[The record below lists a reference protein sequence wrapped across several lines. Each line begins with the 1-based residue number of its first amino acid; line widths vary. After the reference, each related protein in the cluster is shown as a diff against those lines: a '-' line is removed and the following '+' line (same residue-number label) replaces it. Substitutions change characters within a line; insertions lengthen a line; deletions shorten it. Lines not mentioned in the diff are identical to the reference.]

1 MAKPAE
7 LAVLQA
13 FFRIFAIMTRK
24 LITWALALCLTLPI
38 TARTPADPV
47 LRELD
52 RVLAQ
57 ASTYEG
63 YFQQRAD
70 VLRQM
75 LAGKNTPEQEYEIRK
90 KLASEFSSYSMDS
103 TVVQLSRNRAL
114 ARQLGDAY
122 RQAETDFALAREY
135 ALAGYHSDALD
146 ILSDYRLEAIP
157 PGLEYTFFEVSS
169 YLYGE
174 LAAYSSNNAQ
184 YWQKKDMYRVSMLPF
199 MEEGTYEWYDQQRV
213 QAESDR
219 DREKALEYALKALEV
234 TEPNSRQYARA
245 AFFVSTYQDDPD
257 DQIAWLARSAIADV
271 MCATKDYASLNDLA
285 HKLYDQGDIERA
297 FKYAADHCMPD
308 ALFFDGK
315 LRPWQIAQFFP
326 ALEKAYAARI
336 NRNTRQM
343 WLLFGLAGL
352 LLLAL
357 GALLFYLSRR
367 QRVLVRTRKALEE
380 EKARVDRRNQTLQDV
395 NEQLQALNGELQESS
410 KVRQEYIALYL
421 QNLSE
426 NISTSRQYKNH
437 VLKYI
442 RRGNDK
448 YLIEEIE
455 ALPPIEDD
463 IREFYQMFDRTFIN
477 LYPDFADEFNALLAD
492 GEAIVPKGDDI
503 LTPELRVFAL
513 IKLGITES
521 SKIATLLHYSANTVY
536 NYRAKI
542 KNKARGD
549 RELFEDA
556 VQAIE

>member
-1 MAKPAE
+1 
-7 LAVLQA
+7 
-13 FFRIFAIMTRK
+13 MTRK
-24 LITWALALCLTLPI
+24 LVTWALMLGLSTILAAKEPTQRL
-38 TARTPADPV
+38 

-52 RVLAQ
+52 AALAN
-57 ASTYEG
+57 AATYEG
-63 YFQQRAD
+63 YFQQRTD

-90 KLASEFSSYSMDS
+90 KLASEFTAYSLDS
-103 TVVQLSRNRAL
+103 TVVQLGRNRAL

-146 ILSDYRLEAIP
+146 ILSGYRLEAIP
-157 PGLEYTFFEVSS
+157 PGLEYTFFEVSN

-199 MEEGTYEWYDQQRV
+199 LEEGTYEWYDLQRV

-219 DREKALEYALKALEV
+219 DQEKALEYALKALEV
-234 TEPNSRQYARA
+234 TEPNSRTYARA
-245 AFFVSTYQDDPD
+245 AFFVSVYQQDPGD
-257 DQIAWLARSAIADV
+257 EIAWLARSAIADV
-271 MCATKDYASLNDLA
+271 LCANKDYASLNTLA
-285 HKLYDQGDIERA
+285 ERLYRQGDIDRA
-297 FKYAADHCMPD
+297 FKYAADHGMPD
-308 ALFFDGK
+308 ALFFGGK

-326 ALEKAYAARI
+326 SLEQAYAAKNARH
-336 NRNTRQM
+336 TRQM
-343 WLLFGLAGL
+343 WMLIGLAGL

-395 NEQLQALNGELQESS
+395 NEQLQALNNELQESS

-477 LYPDFADEFNALLAD
+477 LYPDFVDEFNALLAD

-521 SKIATLLHYSANTVY
+521 SKIAALLHYSANTVY

>member
-1 MAKPAE
+1 
-7 LAVLQA
+7 
-13 FFRIFAIMTRK
+13 MTRK
-24 LITWALALCLTLPI
+24 LVTWALMLGLSTILSAKEPTRQL
-38 TARTPADPV
+38 

-52 RVLAQ
+52 AALAN
-57 ASTYEG
+57 AATYEG
-63 YFQQRAD
+63 YFQQRTD

-90 KLASEFSSYSMDS
+90 KLASEFTAYSLDS
-103 TVVQLSRNRAL
+103 TVVQLGRNRAL

-146 ILSDYRLEAIP
+146 ILSGYRLEAIP
-157 PGLEYTFFEVSS
+157 PGLEYTFFEVSC

-199 MEEGTYEWYDQQRV
+199 LEEGTYEWYDLQRV

-219 DREKALEYALKALEV
+219 DKEKALEYARKALEV

-245 AFFVSTYQDDPD
+245 AFFVSVYQQDPD
-257 DQIAWLARSAIADV
+257 DEIAWLARSAIADV
-271 MCATKDYASLNDLA
+271 LCANKDYASLNTLA
-285 HKLYDQGDIERA
+285 ERLYRQGDIDRA
-297 FKYAADHCMPD
+297 FKYAADHGMPD
-308 ALFFDGK
+308 ALFFGGK

-326 ALEKAYAARI
+326 SLEQAYAAKNARH
-336 NRNTRQM
+336 TRQM
-343 WLLFGLAGL
+343 WLLIGLAGL

-380 EKARVDRRNQTLQDV
+380 EKSRVDRRNQTLQDV

-426 NISTSRQYKNH
+426 SISTTRQYKNH

-477 LYPDFADEFNALLAD
+477 LYPDFVDEFNALLAD

-521 SKIATLLHYSANTVY
+521 SKIAALLHYSANTVY

>member
-1 MAKPAE
+1 
-7 LAVLQA
+7 
-13 FFRIFAIMTRK
+13 MTRK
-24 LITWALALCLTLPI
+24 LVTWALMLGLSTILSAKEPTRQL
-38 TARTPADPV
+38 

-52 RVLAQ
+52 AALAN
-57 ASTYEG
+57 AATYEG
-63 YFQQRAD
+63 YFQQRTD

-90 KLASEFSSYSMDS
+90 KLASEFTAYSLDS
-103 TVVQLSRNRAL
+103 TVVQLGRNRAL

-146 ILSDYRLEAIP
+146 ILSGYRLEAIP
-157 PGLEYTFFEVSS
+157 PGLEYTFFEVSC

-199 MEEGTYEWYDQQRV
+199 LEEGTYEWYDLQRV

-219 DREKALEYALKALEV
+219 DKEKALEYALKALEV

-245 AFFVSTYQDDPD
+245 AFFVSVYQQDPD
-257 DQIAWLARSAIADV
+257 DEIAWLARSAIADV
-271 MCATKDYASLNDLA
+271 LCANKDYASLNTLA
-285 HKLYDQGDIERA
+285 ERLYRQGDIDRA
-297 FKYAADHCMPD
+297 FKYAADHGMPD
-308 ALFFDGK
+308 ALFFGGK

-326 ALEKAYAARI
+326 SLEQAYAAKNARH
-336 NRNTRQM
+336 TRQM
-343 WLLFGLAGL
+343 WLLIGLAGL

-357 GALLFYLSRR
+357 AGLLFYLSRR
-367 QRVLVRTRKALEE
+367 QRVLVRTQKALEE

-395 NEQLQALNGELQESS
+395 NERLQALNNELQESS

-477 LYPDFADEFNALLAD
+477 LYPDFVDEFNALLAD

-521 SKIATLLHYSANTVY
+521 SKIAALLHYSANTVY

>member
-1 MAKPAE
+1 
-7 LAVLQA
+7 
-13 FFRIFAIMTRK
+13 MTRK
-24 LITWALALCLTLPI
+24 LVTWALMLGLSTILSAKEPTRQL
-38 TARTPADPV
+38 

-52 RVLAQ
+52 AALAN
-57 ASTYEG
+57 AATYEG
-63 YFQQRAD
+63 YFQQRTD

-90 KLASEFSSYSMDS
+90 KLASEFTAYSLDS
-103 TVVQLSRNRAL
+103 TVVQLDRNRAL

-146 ILSDYRLEAIP
+146 ILSGYRLEAIP
-157 PGLEYTFFEVSS
+157 PGLEYAFFEVSS

-199 MEEGTYEWYDQQRV
+199 LEEGTYEWYDLQRV

-219 DREKALEYALKALEV
+219 NKEKALEYARKALEV

-245 AFFVSTYQDDPD
+245 AFFVSIYQQDPD
-257 DQIAWLARSAIADV
+257 DEIAWLARSAIADV
-271 MCATKDYASLNDLA
+271 LCANKDYASLNTLA
-285 HKLYDQGDIERA
+285 ERLYRQGDIDRA
-297 FKYAADHCMPD
+297 FKYAADHGMPD
-308 ALFFDGK
+308 ALFFGGK

-326 ALEKAYAARI
+326 ALEQAYAAKNARH
-336 NRNTRQM
+336 TRQM
-343 WLLFGLAGL
+343 WMLIGLAGL

-357 GALLFYLSRR
+357 AGLLFYLSRR

-395 NEQLQALNGELQESS
+395 NEQLQALNNELQESS

-426 NISTSRQYKNH
+426 SISTTRQYKNH

-477 LYPDFADEFNALLAD
+477 LYPDFVDEFNALLAD

-521 SKIATLLHYSANTVY
+521 SKIAALLHYSANTVY

>member
-1 MAKPAE
+1 
-7 LAVLQA
+7 
-13 FFRIFAIMTRK
+13 MTRK
-24 LITWALALCLTLPI
+24 LLTLTLI
-38 TARTPADPV
+38 LGLSTILSAKEPAQQL

-52 RVLAQ
+52 AALAN
-57 ASTYEG
+57 AATYEG
-63 YFQQRAD
+63 YFRQRTD

-75 LAGKNTPEQEYEIRK
+75 LAGRNTPEQEYEIRK
-90 KLASEFSSYSMDS
+90 KLASEFTAYSLDS
-103 TVVQLSRNRAL
+103 TVVQLGRNRAL

-146 ILSDYRLEAIP
+146 ILSGYRLEAIP
-157 PGLEYTFFEVSS
+157 PGLEYTFFEVSC

-199 MEEGTYEWYDQQRV
+199 LEEGTYEWYDLQRV

-219 DREKALEYALKALEV
+219 DKEKALEYARKALEV

-245 AFFVSTYQDDPD
+245 AFFVSVYQQDPD
-257 DQIAWLARSAIADV
+257 DEIAWLARSAIADV
-271 MCATKDYASLNDLA
+271 LCANKDYASLNTLA
-285 HKLYDQGDIERA
+285 ERLYRQGDIDRA
-297 FKYAADHCMPD
+297 FKYAADHGMPD
-308 ALFFDGK
+308 ALFFGGK

-326 ALEKAYAARI
+326 SLEQAYAAKNARH
-336 NRNTRQM
+336 TRQM
-343 WLLFGLAGL
+343 WMLIGLAGL

-357 GALLFYLSRR
+357 AGLLFYLSRR

-395 NEQLQALNGELQESS
+395 NEQLQALNSELQESS

-477 LYPDFADEFNALLAD
+477 LYPDFVDEFNALLAD

-521 SKIATLLHYSANTVY
+521 SKIAALLHYSANTVY

>member
-1 MAKPAE
+1 
-7 LAVLQA
+7 
-13 FFRIFAIMTRK
+13 MTRK
-24 LITWALALCLTLPI
+24 LLTWALLLGLTYALS
-38 TARTPADPV
+38 AKEPAPQL

-52 RVLAQ
+52 AALAN

-63 YFQQRAD
+63 YFQQRTD
-70 VLRQM
+70 VLRQ
-75 LAGKNTPEQEYEIRK
+75 LLQGKNTPEQEYEIRK
-90 KLASEFSSYSMDS
+90 KLASEFAAYSLDS
-103 TVVQLSRNRAL
+103 TIVQLNRNRTL

-146 ILSDYRLEAIP
+146 IVSQYRLEAIP
-157 PGLEYTFFEVSS
+157 PGLEYSFFEVSN

-184 YWQKKDMYRVSMLPF
+184 YWQKRDMYRQSMLPF

-213 QAESDR
+213 QAEADR

-245 AFFVSTYQDDPD
+245 AFFVSVYQDDPD
-257 DQIAWLARSAIADV
+257 DEIAWLARSAIADV

-285 HKLYDQGDIERA
+285 ERLYRQGDIDRA
-297 FKYAADHCMPD
+297 FKYAADHGMPD
-308 ALFFDGK
+308 ALFFGGK

-326 ALEKAYAARI
+326 ALEQAYAAESA
-336 NRNTRQM
+336 RNTRRM
-343 WLLFGLAGL
+343 WVLIGLAGFLLVALAGL
-352 LLLAL
+352 LS
-357 GALLFYLSRR
+357 YLSRR
-367 QRVLVRTRKALEE
+367 QRILVRTRKELEE

-395 NEQLQALNGELQESS
+395 NEQLQSLNNELQESS

-426 NISTSRQYKNH
+426 NISTTRQYKNH

-455 ALPPIEDD
+455 SLPPIEDD

-477 LYPDFADEFNALLAD
+477 LYPDFVDEFNALLAD

-521 SKIATLLHYSANTVY
+521 SKIASLLHYSANTVY
-536 NYRAKI
+536 KYRAKI

-549 RELFEDA
+549 RELFEEA

>member
-1 MAKPAE
+1 MLGLSTILSAKEP
-7 LAVLQA
+7 
-13 FFRIFAIMTRK
+13 TRQ
-24 LITWALALCLTLPI
+24 I
-38 TARTPADPV
+38 

-52 RVLAQ
+52 AALAN

-90 KLASEFSSYSMDS
+90 KLASEFASYSMDS
-103 TVVQLSRNRAL
+103 TIVQLDRNRAL

-135 ALAGYHSDALD
+135 AMAGYHSDALD
-146 ILSDYRLEAIP
+146 ILSGYRLEAIP
-157 PGLEYTFFEVSS
+157 PGLEYAFFDVSG

-199 MEEGTYEWYDQQRV
+199 LEEGSYEWYDLQRV

-219 DREKALEYALKALEV
+219 DKEKALEYALKALEV
-234 TEPNSRQYARA
+234 TEPNSRTYARA
-245 AFFVSTYQDDPD
+245 AFFVSVYQKDPD
-257 DQIAWLARSAIADV
+257 EEIAWLARCALADV
-271 MCATKDYASLNDLA
+271 LCANKDYASLNTLA
-285 HKLYDQGDIERA
+285 ERLHRQGDIDRA
-297 FKYAADHCMPD
+297 FKYAADHGMPD
-308 ALFFDGK
+308 ALFFGGK

-326 ALEKAYAARI
+326 ALEQAYAAKNARH
-336 NRNTRQM
+336 TRQM
-343 WLLFGLAGL
+343 WMLIGLAGL
-352 LLLAL
+352 LLIAL

-395 NEQLQALNGELQESS
+395 NEQLQALNNELQESS

-477 LYPDFADEFNALLAD
+477 LYPDFVDEFNALLAD

-521 SKIATLLHYSANTVY
+521 SKIAALLHYSANTVY

>member
-1 MAKPAE
+1 MLGLSTILSAKEP
-7 LAVLQA
+7 
-13 FFRIFAIMTRK
+13 TRQ
-24 LITWALALCLTLPI
+24 L
-38 TARTPADPV
+38 

-52 RVLAQ
+52 AALAN

-90 KLASEFSSYSMDS
+90 KLASEFTAYSLDS
-103 TVVQLSRNRAL
+103 TVVQLRRNRAL

-146 ILSDYRLEAIP
+146 ILSGYRLEAIP
-157 PGLEYTFFEVSS
+157 PGLEYTFFEVSN
-169 YLYGE
+169 YLYGELAAYSSNNAHGE

-199 MEEGTYEWYDQQRV
+199 LEEGTYEWYDLQRV

-219 DREKALEYALKALEV
+219 DKEKALEYALKALEV
-234 TEPNSRQYARA
+234 TEPNSRTYARA
-245 AFFVSTYQDDPD
+245 AFFVSVYQQDPD
-257 DQIAWLARSAIADV
+257 DEIAWLARSAIADV
-271 MCATKDYASLNDLA
+271 LCANKDYASLNTLA
-285 HKLYDQGDIERA
+285 ERLYRQGDIDRA
-297 FKYAADHCMPD
+297 FKYTADHGMPD
-308 ALFFDGK
+308 ALFFGGK

-326 ALEKAYAARI
+326 ALEQAYAAKNARH
-336 NRNTRQM
+336 TRQM
-343 WLLFGLAGL
+343 WLLIGLAGL

-367 QRVLVRTRKALEE
+367 QRVLVRTRKELEE

-395 NEQLQALNGELQESS
+395 NEQLQALNSELQESS

-477 LYPDFADEFNALLAD
+477 LYPDFVDEFNALLAD

-521 SKIATLLHYSANTVY
+521 SKIAALLHYSANTVY

>member
-1 MAKPAE
+1 
-7 LAVLQA
+7 
-13 FFRIFAIMTRK
+13 MTRK
-24 LITWALALCLTLPI
+24 LLTWALMLGLSTILSAKEPTRQI
-38 TARTPADPV
+38 

-52 RVLAQ
+52 AALAN

-90 KLASEFSSYSMDS
+90 KLASEFASYSMDS
-103 TVVQLSRNRAL
+103 TIVQLDRNRAL

-135 ALAGYHSDALD
+135 AMAGYHSDALD
-146 ILSDYRLEAIP
+146 ILSGYRLEAIP
-157 PGLEYTFFEVSS
+157 
-169 YLYGE
+169 
-174 LAAYSSNNAQ
+174 

-199 MEEGTYEWYDQQRV
+199 LEEGTYEWYDLQRV

-219 DREKALEYALKALEV
+219 DKEKALEYALKALEV
-234 TEPNSRQYARA
+234 TEPNSRTYARA
-245 AFFVSTYQDDPD
+245 AFFVSVYQKDPD
-257 DQIAWLARSAIADV
+257 EEIAWLARSALADV
-271 MCATKDYASLNDLA
+271 LCANKDYASLNTLA
-285 HKLYDQGDIERA
+285 ERLYRQGDIDRA
-297 FKYAADHCMPD
+297 FKYAADHGMPD
-308 ALFFDGK
+308 ALFFGGK

-326 ALEKAYAARI
+326 ALEQAYAAKNARH
-336 NRNTRQM
+336 TRQM
-343 WLLFGLAGL
+343 WMLIGLAGL
-352 LLLAL
+352 LLIAL

-395 NEQLQALNGELQESS
+395 NEQLQALNSELQESS

-477 LYPDFADEFNALLAD
+477 LYPDFVDEFNALLAD

-521 SKIATLLHYSANTVY
+521 SKIAALLHYSANTVY

>member
-1 MAKPAE
+1 
-7 LAVLQA
+7 
-13 FFRIFAIMTRK
+13 MT
-24 LITWALALCLTLPI
+24 LALMLGLSTILSAKEP
-38 TARTPADPV
+38 TRQL

-52 RVLAQ
+52 AALAN

-63 YFQQRAD
+63 YFQQRTD

-90 KLASEFSSYSMDS
+90 KLASEFASYSLDS
-103 TVVQLSRNRAL
+103 TVVQLDRNRAL

-122 RQAETDFALAREY
+122 RQAETEFALAREY

-146 ILSDYRLEAIP
+146 ILSGYRLEAIP
-157 PGLEYTFFEVSS
+157 PGLEYAFFEVSN

-199 MEEGTYEWYDQQRV
+199 LEEGTYEWYDLQRV

-219 DREKALEYALKALEV
+219 DKGKALEYALKALEV
-234 TEPNSRQYARA
+234 TEPNSRTYARA
-245 AFFVSTYQDDPD
+245 AFFVSVYQQDPD
-257 DQIAWLARSAIADV
+257 EEIAWLARSAIADV
-271 MCATKDYASLNDLA
+271 LCANKDYASLNTLA
-285 HKLYDQGDIERA
+285 ERLYRQGDIDRA
-297 FKYAADHCMPD
+297 FKYTADHSMPD
-308 ALFFDGK
+308 ALFFGGK

-326 ALEKAYAARI
+326 ALEQAYAAKNARH
-336 NRNTRQM
+336 TRQM
-343 WLLFGLAGL
+343 WLLIGLAGL

-395 NEQLQALNGELQESS
+395 NEQLQALNNELQESS

-477 LYPDFADEFNALLAD
+477 LYPDFVDEFNALLAD

-521 SKIATLLHYSANTVY
+521 SKIAALLHYSANTVY

-542 KNKARGD
+542 KNKARGG

>member
-1 MAKPAE
+1 
-7 LAVLQA
+7 
-13 FFRIFAIMTRK
+13 MTRK
-24 LITWALALCLTLPI
+24 LVTWALMLGLSTILSAKEPTRQL
-38 TARTPADPV
+38 

-52 RVLAQ
+52 AALAN
-57 ASTYEG
+57 AATYEG
-63 YFQQRAD
+63 YFQQRTD

-90 KLASEFSSYSMDS
+90 KLASEFTAYSLDS
-103 TVVQLSRNRAL
+103 TVVQLGRNRAL

-122 RQAETDFALAREY
+122 RQAETEFALAREY

-146 ILSDYRLEAIP
+146 ILSGYRLEAIP
-157 PGLEYTFFEVSS
+157 PGLEYAFFEVSN

-199 MEEGTYEWYDQQRV
+199 LEEGTYEWYDLQRV

-219 DREKALEYALKALEV
+219 DKEKALEYARKALEV

-245 AFFVSTYQDDPD
+245 AFFVSVYQQDPD
-257 DQIAWLARSAIADV
+257 DEIAWLARSAIADV
-271 MCATKDYASLNDLA
+271 LCANKDYASLNTLA
-285 HKLYDQGDIERA
+285 ERLYRQGDIDRA
-297 FKYAADHCMPD
+297 FKYAADHGMPD
-308 ALFFDGK
+308 ALFFGGK

-326 ALEKAYAARI
+326 SLEQAYAAKNARH
-336 NRNTRQM
+336 TRQM
-343 WLLFGLAGL
+343 WMLIGLAGL

-357 GALLFYLSRR
+357 AGLLFYLSRR

-395 NEQLQALNGELQESS
+395 NEQLQALNNELQESS

-426 NISTSRQYKNH
+426 SISTTRQYKNH

-477 LYPDFADEFNALLAD
+477 LYPDFVDEFNALLAD

-521 SKIATLLHYSANTVY
+521 SKIAALLHYSANTVY

>member
-1 MAKPAE
+1 
-7 LAVLQA
+7 
-13 FFRIFAIMTRK
+13 MTRK
-24 LITWALALCLTLPI
+24 LLTWALTLGLSTILSAKEP
-38 TARTPADPV
+38 TRQL

-52 RVLAQ
+52 AALAN

-90 KLASEFSSYSMDS
+90 KLASEFSAYSLDS
-103 TVVQLSRNRAL
+103 TVVQLGRNRTL

-146 ILSDYRLEAIP
+146 ILSGYRLEAIP
-157 PGLEYTFFEVSS
+157 PGLEYAFFEVSN

-184 YWQKKDMYRVSMLPF
+184 YWQKRDMYRQSMLPF
-199 MEEGTYEWYDQQRV
+199 LEEDSYEWYDQLRV
-213 QAESDR
+213 QAEADR
-219 DREKALEYALKALEV
+219 DQGKALEYALKALEV
-234 TEPNSRQYARA
+234 TEPNSRAYARA
-245 AFFVSTYQDDPD
+245 AFFVSVYQQDPD
-257 DQIAWLARSAIADV
+257 DEIAWLARSAIADV
-271 MCATKDYASLNDLA
+271 LCANKDYASLNTLA
-285 HKLYDQGDIERA
+285 ERLYRQGDIDRA
-297 FKYAADHCMPD
+297 FKYAADHGMPD
-308 ALFFDGK
+308 ALFFGGK

-326 ALEKAYAARI
+326 ALEQAYAAKNARH
-336 NRNTRQM
+336 TRQM
-343 WLLFGLAGL
+343 WMLIGLAGL

-367 QRVLVRTRKALEE
+367 QRILVRTRKALEE

-426 NISTSRQYKNH
+426 SISTTRQYKNH

-463 IREFYQMFDRTFIN
+463 IRAFCQMFDRTFIN
-477 LYPDFADEFNALLAD
+477 LYPDFVDEFNALLAD

-521 SKIATLLHYSANTVY
+521 SKIAALLHYSANTVY

>member
-1 MAKPAE
+1 
-7 LAVLQA
+7 
-13 FFRIFAIMTRK
+13 MTRK
-24 LITWALALCLTLPI
+24 LLTWALMLGLSTILSAKEPTRQL
-38 TARTPADPV
+38 

-52 RVLAQ
+52 AALAN

-90 KLASEFSSYSMDS
+90 KLASEFASYSLDS
-103 TVVQLSRNRAL
+103 TIVHLDRNRAL

-135 ALAGYHSDALD
+135 AMAGYHSDALD
-146 ILSDYRLEAIP
+146 ILSGYRLEAIP
-157 PGLEYTFFEVSS
+157 PGLEYAFFEVSN

-199 MEEGTYEWYDQQRV
+199 LEEGSYEWYDLQRV

-219 DREKALEYALKALEV
+219 DKEKALEYALKALEV
-234 TEPNSRQYARA
+234 TEPNSRTYARA
-245 AFFVSTYQDDPD
+245 AFFVSVYQKDPD
-257 DQIAWLARSAIADV
+257 EEIAWLARSALADV
-271 MCATKDYASLNDLA
+271 LCANKDYASLNTLA
-285 HKLYDQGDIERA
+285 ERLYRQGDIDRA
-297 FKYAADHCMPD
+297 FKYAADHGMPD
-308 ALFFDGK
+308 ALFFGGK

-326 ALEKAYAARI
+326 ALEQAYAAKNARH
-336 NRNTRQM
+336 TRQM
-343 WLLFGLAGL
+343 WMLIGLAGL
-352 LLLAL
+352 LLIAL

-395 NEQLQALNGELQESS
+395 NEQLQALNNELQESS

-477 LYPDFADEFNALLAD
+477 LYPDFVDEFNALLAD
-492 GEAIVPKGDDI
+492 GDAIVPKGDDI

-521 SKIATLLHYSANTVY
+521 SKIAALLHYSANTVY

>member
-1 MAKPAE
+1 
-7 LAVLQA
+7 
-13 FFRIFAIMTRK
+13 MTRK
-24 LITWALALCLTLPI
+24 LMTLALMLGLSTILSAKEP
-38 TARTPADPV
+38 TRQL

-52 RVLAQ
+52 AALAN

-63 YFQQRAD
+63 YFQQRTD

-90 KLASEFSSYSMDS
+90 KLASEFEAYSLDS
-103 TVVQLSRNRAL
+103 TVVQLNRNRAL

-135 ALAGYHSDALD
+135 ALAGYHSDALA
-146 ILSDYRLEAIP
+146 ILSEYRLEAIP
-157 PGLEYTFFEVSS
+157 PGLEYAFFEVSN

-199 MEEGTYEWYDQQRV
+199 LEEGTYEWYDLQRV

-219 DREKALEYALKALEV
+219 DKEKALEYARKALEV

-245 AFFVSTYQDDPD
+245 AFFVSIYQQDPNEE
-257 DQIAWLARSAIADV
+257 IAWLARSAIADV
-271 MCATKDYASLNDLA
+271 LCANKDYASLNTLA
-285 HKLYDQGDIERA
+285 ERLYRQGDIDRA
-297 FKYAADHCMPD
+297 FKYTADHGMPD
-308 ALFFDGK
+308 ALFFGGK

-326 ALEKAYAARI
+326 ALEQAYAAKNARH
-336 NRNTRQM
+336 TRQM
-343 WLLFGLAGL
+343 WLLIGLAGL

-357 GALLFYLSRR
+357 GALLFYLSHR

-395 NEQLQALNGELQESS
+395 NEQLQALNSELQESS

-477 LYPDFADEFNALLAD
+477 LYPDFVDEFNALLAD

-521 SKIATLLHYSANTVY
+521 SKIAALLHYSANTVY

>member
-1 MAKPAE
+1 
-7 LAVLQA
+7 
-13 FFRIFAIMTRK
+13 MTRK
-24 LITWALALCLTLPI
+24 LVTWALMLGLSTILSAKEPTRQL
-38 TARTPADPV
+38 

-52 RVLAQ
+52 AALAN
-57 ASTYEG
+57 AATYEG
-63 YFQQRAD
+63 YFQQRTD

-90 KLASEFSSYSMDS
+90 KLASEFTAYSLDS
-103 TVVQLSRNRAL
+103 TVVQLGRNRAL

-146 ILSDYRLEAIP
+146 ILSGYRLEAIP
-157 PGLEYTFFEVSS
+157 PGLEYTFFEVSC

-199 MEEGTYEWYDQQRV
+199 LEEGTYEWYDLQRV

-219 DREKALEYALKALEV
+219 DKEKALEYARKALEV

-245 AFFVSTYQDDPD
+245 AFFVSVYQQDPD
-257 DQIAWLARSAIADV
+257 DEIAWLARSAIADV
-271 MCATKDYASLNDLA
+271 LCANKDYASLNTLA
-285 HKLYDQGDIERA
+285 ERLYRQGDIDRA
-297 FKYAADHCMPD
+297 FKYAADHGMPD
-308 ALFFDGK
+308 ALFFGGK

-326 ALEKAYAARI
+326 SLEQAYAAKNARH
-336 NRNTRQM
+336 TRQM
-343 WLLFGLAGL
+343 WMLIGLAGL

-357 GALLFYLSRR
+357 AGLLFYLSRR

-395 NEQLQALNGELQESS
+395 NEQLQALNNELQESS

-426 NISTSRQYKNH
+426 SISTTRQYKNH

-448 YLIEEIE
+448 YLIEESRPSRTTSGSSTRCSTAPSSTSIPTSWTSSTPSLRT
-455 ALPPIEDD
+455 ARPSSPRATTSSRRSSASSPSSSWASRNPPRSPRCSTIP
-463 IREFYQMFDRTFIN
+463 RTRCTTT
-477 LYPDFADEFNALLAD
+477 
-492 GEAIVPKGDDI
+492 G
-503 LTPELRVFAL
+503 RR
-513 IKLGITES
+513 
-521 SKIATLLHYSANTVY
+521 SKIKPAETASFSKTPFRRSSRFRVKPGMTGT
-536 NYRAKI
+536 RAS
-542 KNKARGD
+542 R
-549 RELFEDA
+549 R
-556 VQAIE
+556 

>member
-1 MAKPAE
+1 
-7 LAVLQA
+7 
-13 FFRIFAIMTRK
+13 MTRK
-24 LITWALALCLTLPI
+24 LLTWALMLGLSTILSAKEPTRQL
-38 TARTPADPV
+38 

-52 RVLAQ
+52 AALAN
-57 ASTYEG
+57 AFTYEG
-63 YFQQRAD
+63 YFQQRVD

-90 KLASEFSSYSMDS
+90 KLASEFASYSMDS
-103 TVVQLSRNRAL
+103 TIVQLDRNRAL

-135 ALAGYHSDALD
+135 AMAGYHSDALD
-146 ILSDYRLEAIP
+146 ILSGYRLEAIP
-157 PGLEYTFFEVSS
+157 PGLEYAFFDVSG

-199 MEEGTYEWYDQQRV
+199 LEEGTYEWYDLQRV

-219 DREKALEYALKALEV
+219 DKEKALEYALKALEV
-234 TEPNSRQYARA
+234 TEPNSRTYARA
-245 AFFVSTYQDDPD
+245 AFFVSVYQKDPD
-257 DQIAWLARSAIADV
+257 EEIAWLARSALADV
-271 MCATKDYASLNDLA
+271 LCANKDYASLNTLA
-285 HKLYDQGDIERA
+285 ERLYRQGDIDRA
-297 FKYAADHCMPD
+297 FKYAADHGMPD
-308 ALFFDGK
+308 ALFFGGK

-326 ALEKAYAARI
+326 ALEQAYAAKNARH
-336 NRNTRQM
+336 TRQM
-343 WLLFGLAGL
+343 WMLIGLAGL
-352 LLLAL
+352 LLIAL

-395 NEQLQALNGELQESS
+395 NEQLQALNSELQESS

-477 LYPDFADEFNALLAD
+477 LYPDFVDEFNALLAD

-521 SKIATLLHYSANTVY
+521 SKIAALLHYSANTVY

>member
-1 MAKPAE
+1 
-7 LAVLQA
+7 
-13 FFRIFAIMTRK
+13 MTRK
-24 LITWALALCLTLPI
+24 LLTLALVLGFSTILFAKEPAQRLLKELDAALAN
-38 TARTPADPV
+38 
-47 LRELD
+47 
-52 RVLAQ
+52 

-63 YFQQRAD
+63 YFQQRTD
-70 VLRQM
+70 VLRQL

-90 KLASEFSSYSMDS
+90 KLASEFSAYSLDS
-103 TVVQLSRNRAL
+103 TVVQLTRNRAL

-122 RQAETDFALAREY
+122 RQAETEFALAREY
-135 ALAGYHSDALD
+135 AVAGYHSDALE
-146 ILSDYRLEAIP
+146 ILSRYRLEEIP
-157 PGLEYTFFEVSS
+157 EGLEYQFFEVCNF
-169 YLYGE
+169 LYGE
-174 LAAYSSNNAQ
+174 LAVYSSNNGQ
-184 YWQKKDMYRVSMLPF
+184 YWQKRDMYRQSMLPF
-199 MEEGTYEWYDQQRV
+199 LEEGTYEWYDQMRV
-213 QAESDR
+213 QAEADR
-219 DREKALEYALKALEV
+219 DRAKALEYAMKALEV

-245 AFFVSTYQDDPD
+245 AFFVSVYQQDPD
-257 DQIAWLARSAIADV
+257 DEIAWLARSAIADV

-285 HKLYDQGDIERA
+285 AKLYQQGDIDRA
-297 FKYAADHCMPD
+297 FKYAADHGMPD
-308 ALFFDGK
+308 ALFFGGK

-326 ALEKAYAARI
+326 ALEQAYEAESA
-336 NRNTRQM
+336 RNTRQM
-343 WLLFGLAGL
+343 WVLIGIAGL
-352 LLLAL
+352 LLIAL
-357 GALLFYLSRR
+357 GAVLFYLSRR
-367 QRVLVRTRKALEE
+367 QRVLVRTRKELEE
-380 EKARVDRRNQTLQDV
+380 EKARVERRNQTLQDV
-395 NEQLQALNGELQESS
+395 NEQLHALNGELQESS

-426 NISTSRQYKNH
+426 NISTTRQYKNH

-463 IREFYQMFDRTFIN
+463 IREFYQMFDRTFVN
-477 LYPDFADEFNALLAD
+477 LYPDFVEEFNALLAD

-521 SKIATLLHYSANTVY
+521 SKIAALLHYSANTVY

>member
-1 MAKPAE
+1 
-7 LAVLQA
+7 
-13 FFRIFAIMTRK
+13 MTRK
-24 LITWALALCLTLPI
+24 LITWALALCLALSLS
-38 TARTPADPV
+38 ARTPADPV

-103 TVVQLSRNRAL
+103 TVVQLSRNRTL

-146 ILSDYRLEAIP
+146 ILSGYRLEEIP
-157 PGLEYTFFEVSS
+157 TGLEYAFFEVSN

-184 YWQKKDMYRVSMLPF
+184 YWQKKNMYRVSMLPF
-199 MEEGTYEWYDQQRV
+199 LEEGTYEWFDQQRV

-234 TEPNSRQYARA
+234 TEPNSRTYARA
-245 AFFVSTYQDDPD
+245 AFFVSVYQDDPD
-257 DQIAWLARSAIADV
+257 EEIAWLARSAIADV
-271 MCATKDYASLNDLA
+271 LCATKDYASLNTLA
-285 HKLYDQGDIERA
+285 ERLYRQGDIERA

-308 ALFFDGK
+308 ALFFGGK

-326 ALEKAYAARI
+326 ALEQAYAARI
-336 NRNTRQM
+336 DRNTRQM
-343 WLLFGLAGL
+343 WLLIGLAGL

-357 GALLFYLSRR
+357 AGLLFYLSRR

-380 EKARVDRRNQTLQDV
+380 EKARVERRNQTLQDV
-395 NEQLQALNGELQESS
+395 NEQLQALNNELQESS

-477 LYPDFADEFNALLAD
+477 LYPDFVDEFNALLAD

-521 SKIATLLHYSANTVY
+521 SKIAALLHYSANTVY

-549 RELFEDA
+549 RELFEEA

>member
-1 MAKPAE
+1 
-7 LAVLQA
+7 
-13 FFRIFAIMTRK
+13 MTRK
-24 LITWALALCLTLPI
+24 LMPLALMLGLSTILSAKEP
-38 TARTPADPV
+38 TRQL

-52 RVLAQ
+52 AALAN

-63 YFQQRAD
+63 YFQQRTD

-90 KLASEFSSYSMDS
+90 KLASEFEAYSLDS
-103 TVVQLSRNRAL
+103 TVVQLGRNRAL

-146 ILSDYRLEAIP
+146 ILSGYRLEAIP
-157 PGLEYTFFEVSS
+157 PGLEYSFFEVSN

-184 YWQKKDMYRVSMLPF
+184 YWQKKDMYRMSMLPF
-199 MEEGTYEWYDQQRV
+199 MEEGTYEWYDLQRV

-219 DREKALEYALKALEV
+219 DKEKALEYARKALEV

-245 AFFVSTYQDDPD
+245 AFFVSIYQQDPNEE
-257 DQIAWLARSAIADV
+257 IAWLARSAIADV
-271 MCATKDYASLNDLA
+271 LCANKDYASLNTLA
-285 HKLYDQGDIERA
+285 ERLYRQGDIDRA
-297 FKYAADHCMPD
+297 FKYTADHGMPD
-308 ALFFDGK
+308 ALFFGGK

-326 ALEKAYAARI
+326 ALEQAYAAKNARH
-336 NRNTRQM
+336 TRQM
-343 WLLFGLAGL
+343 WLLIGLAGL

-357 GALLFYLSRR
+357 GALLFYLSHR

-395 NEQLQALNGELQESS
+395 NEQLQALNSELQESS

-455 ALPPIEDD
+455 ALPPIEND

-477 LYPDFADEFNALLAD
+477 LYPDFVDEFNALLAD

-521 SKIATLLHYSANTVY
+521 SKIASLLHYSANTVY

>member
-1 MAKPAE
+1 
-7 LAVLQA
+7 
-13 FFRIFAIMTRK
+13 MTRK
-24 LITWALALCLTLPI
+24 LVTWALMLGLSTILSAKEPTRQL
-38 TARTPADPV
+38 

-52 RVLAQ
+52 AALAN
-57 ASTYEG
+57 AATYEG
-63 YFQQRAD
+63 YFQQRTD

-90 KLASEFSSYSMDS
+90 KLASEFTAYSLDS
-103 TVVQLSRNRAL
+103 TVVQLGRNRAL

-146 ILSDYRLEAIP
+146 ILSGYRLEAIP
-157 PGLEYTFFEVSS
+157 PGLEYAFFEVSN

-199 MEEGTYEWYDQQRV
+199 LEEGTYEWYDLQRV

-219 DREKALEYALKALEV
+219 DQEKALEYALKALEV
-234 TEPNSRQYARA
+234 TEPNSRTYARA
-245 AFFVSTYQDDPD
+245 AFFVSVYQQDPD
-257 DQIAWLARSAIADV
+257 DEIAWLARSAIADV
-271 MCATKDYASLNDLA
+271 LCANKDYASLNTLA
-285 HKLYDQGDIERA
+285 ERLYRQGDIDRA
-297 FKYAADHCMPD
+297 FKYAADHGMPD
-308 ALFFDGK
+308 ALFFGGK

-326 ALEKAYAARI
+326 SLEQAYAAKNARH
-336 NRNTRQM
+336 TRQM
-343 WLLFGLAGL
+343 WMLIGLAGL

-357 GALLFYLSRR
+357 AGLLFYLSRR

-395 NEQLQALNGELQESS
+395 NEQLQALNNELQESS

-477 LYPDFADEFNALLAD
+477 LYPDFVDEFNALLAD

-521 SKIATLLHYSANTVY
+521 SKIAALLHYSANTVY

>member
-1 MAKPAE
+1 
-7 LAVLQA
+7 
-13 FFRIFAIMTRK
+13 MTRK

-308 ALFFDGK
+308 ALFFGGK

-477 LYPDFADEFNALLAD
+477 LYPDFVDEFNALLAD
-492 GEAIVPKGDDI
+492 GEAIVSKGDDI

-549 RELFEDA
+549 RELFEAA

>member
-1 MAKPAE
+1 
-7 LAVLQA
+7 
-13 FFRIFAIMTRK
+13 MTRK
-24 LITWALALCLTLPI
+24 LLTWALMLGLSTILSAKEPTRQL
-38 TARTPADPV
+38 

-52 RVLAQ
+52 AALAN

-90 KLASEFSSYSMDS
+90 KLASEFASYSMDS
-103 TVVQLSRNRAL
+103 TIVQLDRNRAL

-135 ALAGYHSDALD
+135 AMAGYHSDALD
-146 ILSDYRLEAIP
+146 ILSGYRLEAIP
-157 PGLEYTFFEVSS
+157 PGLEYAFFEVSN

-199 MEEGTYEWYDQQRV
+199 LEEGSYEWYDLQRV

-219 DREKALEYALKALEV
+219 DKEKALEYALKALEV
-234 TEPNSRQYARA
+234 TEPNSRTYARA
-245 AFFVSTYQDDPD
+245 AFFVSVYQKDPD
-257 DQIAWLARSAIADV
+257 EEIAWLARSALADV
-271 MCATKDYASLNDLA
+271 LCANKDYASLNTLA
-285 HKLYDQGDIERA
+285 ERLYRQEDIDRA
-297 FKYAADHCMPD
+297 FKYAADHGMPD
-308 ALFFDGK
+308 ALFFGGK

-326 ALEKAYAARI
+326 ALEQAYAAKNARH
-336 NRNTRQM
+336 TRQM
-343 WLLFGLAGL
+343 WMLIGLAGL
-352 LLLAL
+352 LLIAL

-395 NEQLQALNGELQESS
+395 NEQLQALNNELQESS

-477 LYPDFADEFNALLAD
+477 LYPDFVDEFNALLAD

-521 SKIATLLHYSANTVY
+521 SKIAALLHYSANTVY

>member
-1 MAKPAE
+1 
-7 LAVLQA
+7 
-13 FFRIFAIMTRK
+13 MTRK
-24 LITWALALCLTLPI
+24 LVTWALMLGLSTILSAKEPTRQI
-38 TARTPADPV
+38 

-52 RVLAQ
+52 AALAN

-90 KLASEFSSYSMDS
+90 KLASEFASYSMDS
-103 TVVQLSRNRAL
+103 TIVQLDRNRAL

-135 ALAGYHSDALD
+135 AMAGYHSDALD
-146 ILSDYRLEAIP
+146 ILSGYRLEAIP
-157 PGLEYTFFEVSS
+157 PGLEYAFFDVSG

-199 MEEGTYEWYDQQRV
+199 LEEGTYEWYDLQRV

-219 DREKALEYALKALEV
+219 DKEKALEYALKALEV
-234 TEPNSRQYARA
+234 TEPNSRTYARA
-245 AFFVSTYQDDPD
+245 AFFVSVYQKDPD
-257 DQIAWLARSAIADV
+257 EEIAWLARSALADV
-271 MCATKDYASLNDLA
+271 LCANKDYASLNTLA
-285 HKLYDQGDIERA
+285 ERLYRQGDIDRA
-297 FKYAADHCMPD
+297 FKYAADHGMPD
-308 ALFFDGK
+308 ALFFGGK

-326 ALEKAYAARI
+326 SLEQAYAAKNARH
-336 NRNTRQM
+336 TRQM
-343 WLLFGLAGL
+343 WLLIGLAGL

-395 NEQLQALNGELQESS
+395 NEQLQALNSELQESS

-477 LYPDFADEFNALLAD
+477 LYPDFVDEFNALLAD

-521 SKIATLLHYSANTVY
+521 SKIAALLHYSANTVY
-536 NYRAKI
+536 NYLAKI

>member
-1 MAKPAE
+1 
-7 LAVLQA
+7 
-13 FFRIFAIMTRK
+13 MTRK
-24 LITWALALCLTLPI
+24 LVTWALMMGLSTILSAKEPTRQL
-38 TARTPADPV
+38 

-52 RVLAQ
+52 AALAN
-57 ASTYEG
+57 AATYEG
-63 YFQQRAD
+63 YFQQRTD

-90 KLASEFSSYSMDS
+90 KLASEFTAYSLDS
-103 TVVQLSRNRAL
+103 TVVQLGRNRAL

-146 ILSDYRLEAIP
+146 ILSGYRLEAIP
-157 PGLEYTFFEVSS
+157 PGLEYTFFEVSC

-199 MEEGTYEWYDQQRV
+199 LEEGTYEWYDLQRV

-219 DREKALEYALKALEV
+219 DKEKALEYARKALEV

-245 AFFVSTYQDDPD
+245 AFFVSVYQQDPD
-257 DQIAWLARSAIADV
+257 DEIAWLARSAIADV
-271 MCATKDYASLNDLA
+271 LCANKDYASLNTLA
-285 HKLYDQGDIERA
+285 ERLYRQGDIDRA
-297 FKYAADHCMPD
+297 FKYAADHGMPD
-308 ALFFDGK
+308 ALFFGGK

-326 ALEKAYAARI
+326 SLEQAYAAKNARH
-336 NRNTRQM
+336 TRQM
-343 WLLFGLAGL
+343 WMLIGLAGL

-357 GALLFYLSRR
+357 AGLLFYLSRR

-395 NEQLQALNGELQESS
+395 NEQLQALNNELQESS

-426 NISTSRQYKNH
+426 SISTTRQYKNH

-477 LYPDFADEFNALLAD
+477 LYPDFVDEFNALLAD

-521 SKIATLLHYSANTVY
+521 SKIAALLHYSANTVY

>member
-1 MAKPAE
+1 
-7 LAVLQA
+7 
-13 FFRIFAIMTRK
+13 MTRK
-24 LITWALALCLTLPI
+24 LLTLTLILGLSTILSAKEP
-38 TARTPADPV
+38 TQQL

-52 RVLAQ
+52 AALAN
-57 ASTYEG
+57 AATYEG
-63 YFQQRAD
+63 YFRQRTD

-75 LAGKNTPEQEYEIRK
+75 LAGRNTPEQEYEIRK
-90 KLASEFSSYSMDS
+90 KLASEFASYSLDS

-114 ARQLGDAY
+114 ARQLGDPY

-135 ALAGYHSDALD
+135 AMAGYHSDALD
-146 ILSDYRLEAIP
+146 ILSGYRLEAIP
-157 PGLEYTFFEVSS
+157 PGLEYAFFEVSN

-199 MEEGTYEWYDQQRV
+199 LEEGTYEWYDLQRV

-219 DREKALEYALKALEV
+219 DRDKALEYALKALEV
-234 TEPNSRQYARA
+234 TEPNSRSYARA
-245 AFFVSTYQDDPD
+245 AFFVSIYQEDPD
-257 DQIAWLARSAIADV
+257 EEVAWLARSAIADV
-271 MCATKDYASLNDLA
+271 MCANKDYASLNDLA
-285 HKLYDQGDIERA
+285 ERLYRRGDIDRA
-297 FKYAADHCMPD
+297 FKYTADHGMPD
-308 ALFFDGK
+308 ALFFGGK

-326 ALEKAYAARI
+326 SLEQAYAAK
-336 NRNTRQM
+336 NAHHTRQM
-343 WLLFGLAGL
+343 WLLIGLAGL

-367 QRVLVRTRKALEE
+367 QRVLVRTRKELEE

-426 NISTSRQYKNH
+426 NISTTRQYKNH

-463 IREFYQMFDRTFIN
+463 IREFYRMFDRTFIN
-477 LYPDFADEFNALLAD
+477 LYPDFVDEFNALLAD
-492 GEAIVPKGDDI
+492 GEALVPKGDDI
-503 LTPELRVFAL
+503 LSPELRVFAL

-521 SKIATLLHYSANTVY
+521 SKIAALLHYSANTVY